1 LLHDL
6 FQNTIHWDSIL
17 YQQCAGNMD
26 GPYDGAAE
34 RRRLKRR
41 QLEEQL
47 RLLDEEER
55 CVNCCTGSIV
65 RPR

>member
-1 LLHDL
+1 
-6 FQNTIHWDSIL
+6 
-17 YQQCAGNMD
+17 MD
-26 GPYDGAAE
+26 DYYDGAAE

-55 CVNCCTGSIV
+55 CVACWTVPLPVGAE
-65 RPR
+65 